1 MLKVILTSSLSLL
14 LSSFI
19 ATPAFSKP
27 DIDLKLESKK
37 VVIKHNKEIFEDSKK
52 ASPGETILYTL
63 TVTNKGDSK
72 ALEVEPEGDIPS
84 TTTYIPEK
92 TDPKYKVQFSID
104 NGKTYQAK
112 PKIKE
117 KQKGKDVLKD
127 APISK
132 YNKIKWFITALDVN
146 KSVILTYKVK
156 VK

>member
-1 MLKVILTSSLSLL
+1 MLKVILTTSLSLL
-14 LSSFI
+14 FSSFLVY
-19 ATPAFSKP
+19 PAFSKP
-27 DIDLKLESKK
+27 EINLKLESKK
-37 VVIKHNKEIFEDSKK
+37 FVVKNNKEILEDSKK

-72 ALEVEPEGDIPS
+72 ALEIEPEGNIPT
-84 TTTYIPEK
+84 TTTYMPEK

-112 PKIKE
+112 PKVKE
-117 KQKGKDVLKD
+117 KIKGKDVLKD
-127 APISK
+127 APVSK
-132 YNKIKWFITALDVN
+132 YNKIKWFIAALDAK

>member
-1 MLKVILTSSLSLL
+1 MLKSILVSSLSLL
-14 LSSFI
+14 LSSFLVF
-19 ATPAFSKP
+19 PAFSKP

-37 VVIKHNKEIFEDSKK
+37 IVVKNHKEIFEDAKK

-72 ALEVEPEGDIPS
+72 AIEIEPEGNIPS
-84 TTTYIPEK
+84 TTIYLPEK

-104 NGKTYQAK
+104 NGKTYQDK
-112 PKIKE
+112 PKVIE

-132 YNKIKWFITALDVN
+132 YNKIKWFIPSLETK

>member
-14 LSSFI
+14 LASFI
-19 ATPAFSKP
+19 SFPAFSKP
-27 DIDLKLESKK
+27 EIDLKLESKK
-37 VVIKHNKEIFEDSKK
+37 VVLKNKKEVYEDSKK
-52 ASPGETILYTL
+52 ASPGEIILYTL

-72 ALEVEPEGDIPS
+72 ALEVEPEGNIPS

-104 NGKTYQAK
+104 GGKTYQDK
-112 PKIKE
+112 PKVKE
-117 KQKGKDVLKD
+117 KEKGKDVLKD
-127 APISK
+127 APVSK
-132 YNKIKWFITALDVN
+132 YNKIKWFIASLDVK